1 MVNPKK
7 LVKLNVNDARF
18 KNKVKVIKVNI
29 HYTVQTTFVK
39 SSKFNTRWPY
49 VTSATDYR

>member
-1 MVNPKK
+1 MTKICGK

-18 KNKVKVIKVNI
+18 KNKVKVKVIKVNT

-39 SSKFNTRWPY
+39 S
-49 VTSATDYR
+49 